1 MKWIWHRIKK
11 FCCNKEVGVFILSRN
26 LLSCWCWK
34 PHKMYKIYNI
44 EPPYVRCLSIKYL
57 APLFFP
63 LWLADRH
70 QSYDFL
76 PYVFGR
82 SLNILVC
89 LRLSVVRTLW
99 LMWSFIANT
108 TTTDF
113 NNPFLWFSRS
123 TKFVQNLLYTD
134 CHLIYNPC

>member
-1 MKWIWHRIKK
+1 
-11 FCCNKEVGVFILSRN
+11 
-26 LLSCWCWK
+26 
-34 PHKMYKIYNI
+34 MYKIYNI

-82 SLNILVC
+82 SLNVLVC

-99 LMWSFIANT
+99 LMWNFEYYNYWFQPHIFMVQQINQICT
-108 TTTDF
+108 KPLVHRL
-113 NNPFLWFSRS
+113 PFDLESMLKYRNMFCYL
-123 TKFVQNLLYTD
+123 FP
-134 CHLIYNPC
+134 IYRWLVPYIIGAWNYIYII

>member
-1 MKWIWHRIKK
+1 
-11 FCCNKEVGVFILSRN
+11 
-26 LLSCWCWK
+26 
-34 PHKMYKIYNI
+34 MYKIYNI

-99 LMWSFIANT
+99 LMWNFIANT

-113 NNPFLWFSRS
+113 NNTFLWYCRS
-123 TKFVQNLLYTD
+123 TEFVQNFLYNDWYSTSNW
-134 CHLIYNPC
+134 CWNIKTLYRYHAISYMCTANYKFLKSYIH